1 MSPLARS
8 CLKVVAVLLV
18 FASLTFAASLLPCG
32 GTPYGSALSS
42 LGPSAALAAPGC
54 SMQICEVPKGSKP
67 ASCLASTLNYNC
79 SKSGGHCTS
88 IAC

>member
-1 MSPLARS
+1 MTPSMRS
-8 CLKVVAVLLV
+8 VLKFAAVLLV
-18 FASLTFAASLLPCG
+18 FVSLTFVTGLLPRG
-32 GTPYGSALSS
+32 GTPYASALSS

-54 SMQICEVPKGSKP
+54 SMQICDVPKGSKP

-79 SKSGGHCTS
+79 SKSGGHCAS